1 MKRIFYLIPAALLTL
16 AACSN
21 NQKTETSAAD
31 SAAIADSIA
40 AAEKAAEKAAEDARL
55 DSIRQ
60 DSINQAQAEEM
71 YASALTLT
79 PGKKS
84 IKPGAGECVNISMPV
99 TVTNN
104 TDITLPPSDY
114 IINYTVEVETSSD
127 GTTPPRKEKKSTS
140 GATLAPGESASVTLT
155 GQCCSDLSKPSVKL
169 KLSKE
174 EFAARRAAK

>member
-1 MKRIFYLIPAALLTL
+1 MKRIIYLIPAALLTL

-21 NQKTETSAAD
+21 NKTADTSAAD

-40 AAEKAAEKAAEDARL
+40 AAEKAAENARL

-79 PGKKS
+79 PGKKA
-84 IKPGAGECVNISMPV
+84 IKQGPGECYNISMPV

-104 TDITLPPSDY
+104 TDITLEPSDY
-114 IINYTVEVETSSD
+114 IVNYTEVYETSSD
-127 GTTPPRKEKKSTS
+127 GTTPPAYTKKS
-140 GATLAPGESASVTLT
+140 ATGSTIAPGASATVTLT
-155 GQCCSDLSKPSVKL
+155 GKCIHDLTKPSVKL